1 MSSLSISELAIL
13 IVEPSSFQQK
23 VISQELQQA
32 GCTKIET
39 EGDMAS
45 AIAAM
50 HRYAP
55 DLVVSAMYLPDGD
68 GVELVTRMRTDPQ
81 LEEVPFMLISSE
93 DNVRYLEPI
102 RQAGTVAILPK
113 PFRHEDLIKALQAT
127 LHFVDPTEMD
137 LGDYEPG
144 DINVLVVDDSSLA
157 LNHITRALHSSG
169 ITNVS
174 QACDGND
181 ALRAMGEQEFDL
193 IITDF
198 NMPHM
203 DGQELTRQI
212 RENSN
217 QSYVPI
223 LLITSEENETRLS
236 GVKQAGVNA
245 VCNKPFD
252 PEHIKVIIKSLLC
265 E

>member
-1 MSSLSISELAIL
+1 MSSLSITELAIL

-23 VISQELQQA
+23 VISQELKKA

-39 EGDMAS
+39 ETDMAC

-50 HRYAP
+50 HRYTP

-81 LEEVPFMLISSE
+81 LEEVPFMLVSSE
-93 DNVRYLEPI
+93 DNVQYLEPI

-113 PFRHEDLIKALQAT
+113 PFRHEDLINALQAT

-137 LGDYEPG
+137 LGDYEPE

-157 LNHITRALHSSG
+157 LNHITRALYSAG
-169 ITNVS
+169 IINVS
-174 QACDGND
+174 QACDGTD
-181 ALRAMGEQEFDL
+181 ALRAMSEQEFDL

-203 DGQELTRQI
+203 DGQELTRHI
-212 RENSN
+212 REHSN

-236 GVKQAGVNA
+236 GVRQAGVNA

-252 PEHIKVIIKSLLC
+252 PEHIKALIKSLLC